1 MKEKLRYILSKK
13 DCIFNQRSLE
23 FRQALENLNLAP
35 ATKLLNIL
43 VIGPSRAGKS
53 TLCNTL
59 LNKYEALESNAAES
73 VTQVVNE
80 YANDYFHLYD
90 TPGITITK
98 NNNLGDTSKIVINCL
113 KNVIKKF
120 MIL

>member
-1 MKEKLRYILSKK
+1 MKLNYSNFIQRTLE
-13 DCIFNQRSLE
+13 FNQDLK
-23 FRQALENLNLAP
+23 LNLAP
-35 ATKLLNIL
+35 ASKLLNIL

-59 LNKYEALESNAAES
+59 SNKYEALQSNAAES

-90 TPGITITK
+90 TPG
-98 NNNLGDTSKIVINCL
+98 NNNN
-113 KNVIKKF
+113 KK
-120 MIL
+120 